1 MIKLLRLL
9 CGYVAF
15 EASGGFC
22 ERFLN
27 LCKINNL
34 NLWNIKNDGVKVIA
48 FTTAS
53 EFALIKKP
61 AQNAGM
67 EINVVK
73 ECGLPFFIK
82 RHKWRCGAVFGIF
95 MVFVAVWFLSG
106 FIWEVEIVND
116 NDVKIEGFTEYLAD
130 LGVETGARKSK
141 VDILQ
146 VQENLLDTFSEL
158 SWVSINIFGTK
169 AQVEYM
175 YAKPQK
181 KIADNK
187 SPTNVVSSKTGEIVL
202 VEGYVGENVVKIGDC
217 VAEGSLLI
225 SGVIKNADLSEN
237 LVHAR
242 GKVFAKTENEII
254 SISEEDLDCF
264 LTNEIN
270 SIYKLV
276 FFGLKI
282 PFGKIPEE
290 ENITT
295 TGEFM
300 FQGNHVVLPV
310 GMERTDCLLLKV
322 DNIQLKED
330 RCKKNSLLNCV
341 EEKRERFFDSE
352 LQSVQYKTEKI
363 GESLKVSAK
372 IICVENIAVEVPFQK
387 EEN

>member
-9 CGYVAF
+9 CGYVVF

-53 EFALIKKP
+53 EFTLIKKP
-61 AQNAGM
+61 ARNAGM

-82 RHKWRCGAVFGIF
+82 RHKWRCGALAGVFL
-95 MVFVAVWFLSG
+95 VFVAVWFLSG
-106 FIWEVEIVND
+106 FIWEVEVVTD
-116 NDVKIEGFTEYLAD
+116 NGVKIENFTDCLAD
-130 LGVETGARKSK
+130 MGVETGARKSK
-141 VDILQ
+141 IDVLQ
-146 VQENLLDTFSEL
+146 VQESLLDTFSEL

-181 KIADNK
+181 DIADNIN
-187 SPTNVVSSKTGEIVL
+187 PTNVVSSKAGEIVH
-202 VEGYVGENVVKIGDC
+202 VEGYAGQNVVKIGDC
-217 VAEGSLLI
+217 VVKGSLLI
-225 SGVIKNADLSEN
+225 SGVTKNADLSED

-242 GKVFAKTENEII
+242 GKVFAKTENEIC
-254 SISEEDLDCF
+254 SITEDNLNGF
-264 LTNEIN
+264 LTNKVN
-270 SIYKLV
+270 SVYKLI

-282 PFGKIPEE
+282 PFGKTSDEK
-290 ENITT
+290 NITT
-295 TGEFM
+295 SGSFM
-300 FQGNHVVLPV
+300 LEGNHVVLPV
-310 GMERTDCLLLKV
+310 GVQRVDCLLLKR
-322 DNIQLKED
+322 NSIKLKED
-330 RCKKNSLLNCV
+330 RCKKINLLHCV
-341 EEKRERFFDSE
+341 EKKRADFADCE
-352 LQSVQYKTEKI
+352 LQSVQYRVEKN
-363 GESLKVSAK
+363 GKDLKVSAK
-372 IICVENIAVEVPFQK
+372 IICVENIAVEVPFAK